1 MASHRP
7 PPGRALEE
15 PLIRPAT
22 PADLPAIEA
31 IQQSSPEAAHWPP
44 ADYLEHDCRVVE
56 EAGEV
61 VAFQVV
67 RKIYEGEFELLNI
80 AVAPSHRGRG
90 HARALLAEMPVGR
103 LFLEVRESNQAA
115 RALYESV
122 GFRVTGK
129 RKGYYAGPPEDG
141 IVMESEK

>member
-1 MASHRP
+1 M
-7 PPGRALEE
+7 
-15 PLIRPAT
+15 
-22 PADLPAIEA
+22 
-31 IQQSSPEAAHWPP
+31 
-44 ADYLEHDCRVVE
+44 
-56 EAGEV
+56 
-61 VAFQVV
+61 V

-90 HARALLAEMPVGR
+90 HARALLAEMPAGR